1 MGNRATSALG
11 ALLLLTGGLAGCSG
25 DAAAPN
31 PTSGVS
37 AAAALAAVKAKVDAA
52 SSVHL
57 TLAGKGLPDRV
68 SGVVSADGVGTHA
81 PAFKGT
87 LQVKVNRTQAATD
100 VVAVGGKVYVKLP
113 FTSISTAVDPATLGA
128 PNPAQLFAVDNGIT
142 SLLTATQNPVAGE
155 RTRKG
160 SEVLKTY
167 SGTLSGA
174 QVADLLVVGD
184 RATTFRATYGVT
196 DPGGELRTVELTGPF
211 YPGGESTYDLTLD
224 RYGEPVEITT
234 P

>member
-1 MGNRATSALG
+1 MGNRATSAVA
-11 ALLLLTGGLAGCSG
+11 ALLLLTGALAGCSS
-25 DAAAPN
+25 DAASPN

-37 AAAALAAVKAKVDAA
+37 AAEALAAVKAKVDAA

-87 LQVKVNRTQAATD
+87 LQVKVNGTQAATD

-113 FTSISTAVDPATLGA
+113 FTTISTAVDPATLGA

-142 SLLTATQNPVAGE
+142 ALLTATQNPVAGE

-160 SEVLKTY
+160 NEVLRTY

-196 DPGGELRTVELTGPF
+196 DPGGELRTVELTGRF
-211 YPGGESTYDLTLD
+211 YPGADSTYDLTLD
-224 RYGEPVEITT
+224 KYGEPVEITK

>member
-11 ALLLLTGGLAGCSG
+11 ALLLLTGALAGCSG
-25 DAAAPN
+25 DAASPN

-37 AAAALAAVKAKVDAA
+37 AAAALAAVKAKVNAA

-81 PAFKGT
+81 PVFKGT
-87 LQVKVNRTQAATD
+87 LQVKVNGTQAATD
-100 VVAVGGKVYVKLP
+100 VVSVGGKVYVKLP

-142 SLLTATQNPVAGE
+142 SLLTSTRNPVAGQ

-160 SEVLKTY
+160 SEVLTPTPAR
-167 SGTLSGA
+167 SAGPRSPTSSSS
-174 QVADLLVVGD
+174 V
-184 RATTFRATYGVT
+184 
-196 DPGGELRTVELTGPF
+196 TGPRRSGR
-211 YPGGESTYDLTLD
+211 PTASPTLVASCA
-224 RYGEPVEITT
+224 PSS
-234 P
+234 